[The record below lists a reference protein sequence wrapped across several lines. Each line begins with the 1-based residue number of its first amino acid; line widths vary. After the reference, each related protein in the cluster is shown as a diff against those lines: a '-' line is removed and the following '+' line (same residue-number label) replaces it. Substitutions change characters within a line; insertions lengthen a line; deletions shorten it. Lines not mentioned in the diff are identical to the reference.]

1 MVLWILISGHVM
13 QILCWN
19 ELQGHKSRAEV
30 HWTFDSWC
38 IADIMDQ
45 TALLILL
52 IRETLKYTGKSFVQK
67 KQWQKLQG
75 SWVKHKLYLRTVF
88 GCSCYLGDDL
98 WDRRL
103 KKQNAIHFYS
113 CGLMWGEPSSQI
125 NVVMWWLNLMT
136 WEIPVLEFLCNC
148 NNDLFHYLLTCWL
161 HGNLGYSIICYIETE
176 QLDLFVSVKEG
187 QNLSK
192 F

>member
-1 MVLWILISGHVM
+1 MNINFRTCHANSVLKWTSGP
-13 QILCWN
+13 QKQSWGALDFW
-19 ELQGHKSRAEV
+19 LLV
-30 HWTFDSWC
+30 HCRHYGPDC
-38 IADIMDQ
+38 LADIAHQ
-45 TALLILL
+45 GNLKIHWKIICAEEAVTEIAGLLSQAQIVPEDSVWVQLL
-52 IRETLKYTGKSFVQK
+52 PGRWSVGQEVGEA
-67 KQWQKLQG
+67 
-75 SWVKHKLYLRTVF
+75 
-88 GCSCYLGDDL
+88 
-98 WDRRL
+98 
-103 KKQNAIHFYS
+103 NAIHFYS